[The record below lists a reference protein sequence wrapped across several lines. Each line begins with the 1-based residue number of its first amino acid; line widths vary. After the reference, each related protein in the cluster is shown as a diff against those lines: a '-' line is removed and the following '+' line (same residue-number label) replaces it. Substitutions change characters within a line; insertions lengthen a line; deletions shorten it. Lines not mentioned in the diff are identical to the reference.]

1 MSYLAHYG
9 TPRHS
14 GRYPWGSGDNPYQ
27 HNAEFLKTVREMK
40 DQGKSEKEI
49 AAYMGMKTTEFRNKQ
64 SIYVNA
70 EKVDRINRAIKLK
83 EHGYSNVKIAEIM
96 FDSPTKESTV
106 RSLLNQG
113 EKLKKDTCI
122 NTADMLAK
130 KVGTKNFIDV
140 GTGVER
146 EIGITKTRLDVSL
159 QILKEAGYEVHSVK
173 VPQIN

>member
-40 DQGKSEKEI
+40 DRGKSEKEI
-49 AAYMGMKTTEFRNKQ
+49 AEYMGMKTTEFRNKQ

-130 KVGTKNFIDV
+130 KVELYRCWYWSRERNRNHKN
-140 GTGVER
+140 
-146 EIGITKTRLDVSL
+146 EIRRISSD
-159 QILKEAGYEVHSVK
+159 LKRGW
-173 VPQIN
+173 I

>member
-27 HNAEFLKTVREMK
+27 HNADFLKTVREMK
-40 DQGKSEKEI
+40 AKGKSEKEI
-49 AAYMGMKTTEFRNKQ
+49 AASMGLKTTEFRNKQ

-70 EKVDRINRAIKLK
+70 EKVDRINRAMKLK
-83 EHGYSNVKIAEIM
+83 EHGYSNVKIAELM
-96 FDSPTKESTV
+96 FNAASKESTV

-113 EKLKKDTCI
+113 EKLKEDTCI
-122 NTADMLAK
+122 NTAEALAK
-130 KVGTKNFIDV
+130 KVGTKNFVDV

-159 QILKEAGYEVHSVK
+159 QILKEAGYEVK
-173 VPQIN
+173 KIQ